1 MMLSGNQRVDMLIVG
16 SFMLTTIMVTI
27 DMVIA

>member
-1 MMLSGNQRVDMLIVG
+1 MMLSGNQRIDMLIVG

-27 DMVIA
+27 DMVML